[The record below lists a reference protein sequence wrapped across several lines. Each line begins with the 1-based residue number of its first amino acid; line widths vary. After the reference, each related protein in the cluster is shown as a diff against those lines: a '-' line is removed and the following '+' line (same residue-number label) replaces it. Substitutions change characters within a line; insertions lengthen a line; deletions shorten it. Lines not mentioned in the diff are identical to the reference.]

1 MSGFQITITDAGRAA
16 LINAQNNGTTAF
28 VLSEIGVSTQHIAAG
43 LAGLT
48 VLPNER
54 KRMATMAGDVVAD
67 DTLHVTIRDEGADAY
82 SLRTFGLYTSAGML
96 FAVYSQPE
104 PILEKSSAAML
115 LLAVDAKLV
124 ALGTAMV
131 EFGPVGFTIPPASE
145 TVAGVVELA
154 TDAEVDA
161 GVDPWRV
168 ITVRTLKRALG
179 TLSEFALKVHQ
190 HDAADTTSGVFN
202 VGRIPALGME
212 KITGLAVALAGR
224 AALVHDHAMSQI
236 TGLVDELAGKAA
248 LVHQHAAEDIVS
260 GVLAVGRIP
269 AIAMEKVTGLA
280 VSLAAKADLAGAIF
294 TGAVRVRS
302 GNQGAVELNSGS
314 GTRPGLV
321 AFFTPDGV
329 RRGYVG
335 FASSDEG
342 GELVFQGETGWIWRF
357 SNRPKFGTAT
367 PWDSANL
374 NPASFAAS
382 VHTHDGLLIRQTYA
396 PGTDLDTI
404 TTSGIIGVHANPAAN
419 LNFPVIATGALE
431 VFASAATR
439 VYQRY
444 TTSSTTAPD
453 VYERT
458 LAGTT
463 WSPWRKV
470 VMEDLA
476 STYAARGLIELATDA
491 EAITGTDQERAI
503 NPYVLKRRLDARAA
517 TSAETIAG
525 TLADK
530 FITPAS
536 LWSFAKSIGPSGYA
550 QIPGTPLIIQWGAT
564 NGAIN
569 EGQVTATLPIAF
581 GGGCLFAC
589 AMPRNA
595 NSEGWADYS
604 MQVVGR
610 YLDRIVFFAQ
620 RAINA
625 SGSMSGYEWLAL
637 GRVSGTPDP
646 AYSGGAGGGTGGGG
660 PGGETNPEV

>member
-28 VLSEIGVSTQHIAAG
+28 VLSEIGVSTQHIGAA

-54 KRMATMAGDVVAD
+54 KRLATMAGDVVAD

-82 SLRTFGLYTSAGML
+82 SLRTFGLYTSAGVL

-168 ITVRTLKRALG
+168 ITVRSLKRALG
-179 TLSEFALKVHQ
+179 ALSDFALKVHQ

-212 KITGLAVALAGR
+212 KITGLATALAGK
-224 AALVHDHAMSQI
+224 AALVHDHAMNQI
-236 TGLVDELAGKAA
+236 TGLVDALAGKAA

-374 NPASFAAS
+374 DLATLATAS
-382 VHTHDGLLIRQTYA
+382 HTHDGLLVRSTYA
-396 PGTDLDTI
+396 PGTDLNTLI
-404 TTSGIIGVHANPAAN
+404 TSGIIGVHSNPTAG
-419 LNFPVIATGALE
+419 LNFPVQLSGVLE
-431 VFASAATR
+431 VFATAASR

-444 TTSSTTAPD
+444 TTSSATLPD

-458 LAGTT
+458 LLVAT

-470 VMEDLA
+470 VMDDLA
-476 STYAARGLIELATDA
+476 STYAARGLIEMATDA

-536 LWSFAKSIGPSGYA
+536 LWSFARSIGPSGYA

-610 YLDRIVFFAQ
+610 YLDRILFFAQ